1 MADAVAE
8 VKMEDDLKA
17 PDTPMPSS
25 TSSPIT
31 LPTAAA
37 MELPPPQD
45 TFANQQHP
53 NATPTPTLPA
63 AASSVAS
70 APPLVGSPVL
80 TTSLPSAL
88 TSLSSSSPLASLTST
103 PSTVPTPSPSPPSST
118 TTTTSTS
125 TSSPPSLTQI
135 SQLID
140 DLRSPDL
147 PTRLHAFHSLPLISA
162 ALGPL
167 RTREEL
173 IPYLNEFIDDDD
185 EILLVLASQLA
196 HLIDGIGGTPFA
208 HALLTPLEHLAA
220 TEEAAVRDKA
230 VASITRLIDV
240 MQDVQLDH
248 YILPLVKKLTFAE
261 WFTSR
266 ISAAALYPVV
276 YAKAAD
282 KHRKDLRAGFV
293 KLCTD
298 DTPMVRRAAVTHL
311 GPLCAVVDY
320 ASVKGELFP
329 VFQRLS
335 KDEQDSVRLLTVAAA
350 VHIAKVFKPADNVTK
365 MLPVLFFL
373 CEDKSWRV
381 RYMVAD
387 KFCDLSTAMGGQE
400 VKSDEL
406 VDKYVRL
413 LQDEEAEVRT
423 AAAQRV
429 GEVSKLVGPSQT
441 IKKLLSP
448 AGRSPLQ
455 ALVKDSSQYVRAALA
470 STMMSMTSVLKKK
483 DTIELVVPLF
493 LTLLKDTNSEVR
505 LNLISRLDSI
515 NDVMNV
521 EQLSASLL
529 PAIMEL
535 AADSKWRVRLQ
546 IIEHVPS
553 LARQLGHEF
562 FDAKLSELCMNWLG
576 DPVYSI
582 REAATGNLTKLVQV
596 YGVEWAKANIVP
608 KVVALG
614 SHRSYLYRLT
624 AVFAMGDMSAILG
637 SGVVVRQF
645 VSVLAQLAVDP
656 VPNVRFNTVKVVMA
670 LAHSGQLGVGMGV
683 GVGGTGGSEEKDERR
698 GAGEEKDEK
707 SMMSDVGSATGVEAK
722 EAVSKLLPVISNL
735 VQDNDNDV
743 KYYATLCIP
752 ALQGTE

>member
-1 MADAVAE
+1 
-8 VKMEDDLKA
+8 MEEDLKA
-17 PDTPMPSS
+17 PDTPMPVSS
-25 TSSPIT
+25 IT
-31 LPTAAA
+31 LPTAAP

-53 NATPTPTLPA
+53 NASPPPSLSS
-63 AASSVAS
+63 ASSS
-70 APPLVGSPVL
+70 APMVGSPVM
-80 TTSLPSAL
+80 TTSLPSSS
-88 TSLSSSSPLASLTST
+88 TSLSSSSPLAALSSAPTSASSLS
-103 PSTVPTPSPSPPSST
+103 SPSAASLS
-118 TTTTSTS
+118 
-125 TSSPPSLTQI
+125 SSPSASASAPTSLAAI

-147 PTRLHAFHSLPLISA
+147 PTRLNAFHSLPAIAS

-185 EILLVLASQLA
+185 EILLILAGELA
-196 HLIDGIGGTPFA
+196 LLVDGIGGVPFA
-208 HALLTPLEHLAA
+208 HVLLTPLEHLAA

-230 VASITRLIDV
+230 VASVSRLVDV
-240 MQDVQLDH
+240 MQDVQLDN
-248 YILPLVKKLTFAE
+248 YILPLIKRLTYAE

-266 ISAAALYPVV
+266 ISAAALYPHV
-276 YAKAAD
+276 YAKVNER
-282 KHRKDLRAGFV
+282 HRKDLRAGFV

-298 DTPMVRRAAVTHL
+298 DTPMVRRAACTHL
-311 GPLCAVVDY
+311 GPLCLVVDY
-320 ASVKGELFP
+320 ASVKAELFP

-335 KDEQDSVRLLTVAAA
+335 KDDQDSVRLLTVASAIN
-350 VHIAKVFKPADNVTK
+350 IATLFKPADNVTK

-387 KFCDLSTAMGGQE
+387 KFCELSTAMGGQE

-413 LQDEEAEVRT
+413 LQDEEPEVRT

-429 GEVSKLVGPSQT
+429 GEVSRLVGAGQT
-441 IKKLLSP
+441 MKKLLSP

-470 STMMSMTSVLKKK
+470 SSMMSMASVLKKK

-535 AADSKWRVRLQ
+535 AADPKWRVRLQ

-553 LARQLGHEF
+553 LAQQLGHEF
-562 FDAKLSELCMNWLG
+562 FDAKLSDLCMNWLG
-576 DPVYSI
+576 DPVFSI
-582 REAATGNLTKLVQV
+582 REAATANLTKLVHV

-608 KVVALG
+608 KVVNLG
-614 SHRSYLYRLT
+614 QHRSYLYRLT
-624 AVFAMGDMSAILG
+624 AVFAIGDMSPILG
-637 SGVVVRQF
+637 SSVVCEQF
-645 VSVLAQLAVDP
+645 VAVLSQLAVDP
-656 VPNVRFNTVKVVMA
+656 VPNVRFNTVKVISTMA
-670 LAHSGQLGVGMGV
+670 SNGQLGA
-683 GVGGTGGSEEKDERR
+683 
-698 GAGEEKDEK
+698 GAGEKPGAGAGSAAGSAVGDKVEKV
-707 SMMSDVGSATGVEAK
+707 MVDVGASASDEQKRKAVGV
-722 EAVSKLLPVISNL
+722 LLPIVEKL
-735 VQDNDNDV
+735 AGDTDNDV
-743 KYYATLCIP
+743 KYYATLCLQALSHP
-752 ALQGTE
+752 AE

>member
-1 MADAVAE
+1 MADAIAE

-25 TSSPIT
+25 SSSIT
-31 LPTAAA
+31 LPAAAA

-53 NATPTPTLPA
+53 NATPTLPT
-63 AASSVAS
+63 AASSIAS
-70 APPLVGSPVL
+70 PPLVGSPVL
-80 TTSLPSAL
+80 TTSLPTAL
-88 TSLSSSSPLASLTST
+88 TSLSSSSPLAALTST
-103 PSTVPTPSPSPPSST
+103 PSTVPPTPTNPSPPSSS
-118 TTTTSTS
+118 STAS
-125 TSSPPSLTQI
+125 NPASSSSPPSLTQI

-147 PTRLHAFHSLPLISA
+147 PTRLHAFHSLPLIST

-185 EILLVLASQLA
+185 EVLLVLATQLA
-196 HLIDGIGGTPFA
+196 LLIDGIGGTPFA
-208 HALLTPLEHLAA
+208 HALLLPLEHLAA

-240 MQDVQLDH
+240 MQDVQLEH
-248 YILPLVKKLTFAE
+248 YILPLIKKLTFAE

-266 ISAAALYPVV
+266 ISAAALYPHV
-276 YAKAAD
+276 YAKAAE
-282 KHRKDLRAGFV
+282 KHRKDLRAGFI

-298 DTPMVRRAAVTHL
+298 DTPMVRRAAVSHL
-311 GPLCAVVDY
+311 GSLCAVVDY
-320 ASVKGELFP
+320 ASVKAELFP

-335 KDEQDSVRLLTVAAA
+335 KDEQDSVRLLTINSA
-350 VHIAKVFKPADNVTK
+350 VHIAKVFKAADNVVK

-387 KFCDLSTAMGGQE
+387 KFCELSTAMGGQE

-429 GEVSKLVGPSQT
+429 GEVSKLVGAGQS

-448 AGRSPLQ
+448 PGRSPLQ

-493 LTLLKDTNSEVR
+493 LTLLKDSNSEVR

-535 AADSKWRVRLQ
+535 AADPKWRVRLQ
-546 IIEHVPS
+546 IIDHVPS

-576 DPVYSI
+576 DSVYSI
-582 REAATGNLTKLVQV
+582 REAATGNLTKLVHV
-596 YGVEWAKANIVP
+596 YGVDWAKANIVP

-614 SHRSYLYRLT
+614 AHRSYLYRLT
-624 AVFAMGDMSAILG
+624 AVFAMGDMAAILG

-645 VSVLAQLAVDP
+645 VPVLAQLAVDP
-656 VPNVRFNTVKVVMA
+656 VPNVRFNTVKVIMQ
-670 LAHSGQLGVGMGV
+670 LAQSGRLGL
-683 GVGGTGGSEEKDERR
+683 GGGAGG
-698 GAGEEKDEK
+698 GGGGGGEEKEEK
-707 SMMSDVGSATGVEAK
+707 AGVSMGATAMSDVGSASEVEKK
-722 EAVSKLLPVISNL
+722 EAVAKLLPIVTNL
-735 VQDNDNDV
+735 QQDNDNDV
-743 KYYATLCIP
+743 KYYAALAIP
-752 ALQGTE
+752 ALQAE